1 MLKHKLIWPMF
12 SKLEKRAVTLRGEN
26 TKIMNDKMPYINR
39 DEQFNKEDGLFTWYD
54 EIINIYEAAFWGH
67 YRILNNQ

>member
-1 MLKHKLIWPMF
+1 M
-12 SKLEKRAVTLRGEN
+12 RGEN